1 MQSIRVSRPNEI
13 PRDVPIYPPRGS
25 HPIFLAHRKDVRQ
38 LVRNG
43 DAYWENH
50 CKTARLTSWV
60 LDFRG
65 ASLRI
70 NRAMM
75 DRFVQEIPTAVAAVN
90 GWAGFVE
97 GTRGVP
103 QVRTVEA

>member
-1 MQSIRVSRPNEI
+1 MPTCVSSTAP
-13 PRDVPIYPPRGS
+13 PDVPIFPPRGN
-25 HPIFLAHRKDVRQ
+25 HPIFMAHRKDVRH

-43 DAYWENH
+43 DANWENH
-50 CKTARLTSWV
+50 CKVARLTSWV
-60 LDFRG
+60 LNFRG

-75 DRFVQEIPTAVAAVN
+75 LRYVQDIPSAIAAVN
-90 GWAGFVE
+90 AWAGFVE
-97 GTRGVP
+97 GTKGVP